1 MDSIAETTMD
11 YRLNVF
17 LRMRWN
23 DPRLRYEGLFD
34 EDSLVVHPSILK
46 RFWLPDLFFA
56 NEKKANF
63 HKVTQDNK
71 LVRVYK
77 NGDIYVSIRITLTLA
92 CYMDLL
98 IFPMDLQQ
106 CNIELESFG
115 YDKRDLIFVWQD
127 TDAIQLSKTLA
138 LPQFSIKGYHIDTG
152 R

>member
-23 DPRLRYEGLFD
+23 DPRLRYDGLFD
-34 EDSLVVHPSILK
+34 DDSLVVHPSILQ

-71 LVRVYK
+71 
-77 NGDIYVSIRITLTLA
+77 
-92 CYMDLL
+92 
-98 IFPMDLQQ
+98 
-106 CNIELESFG
+106 EE
-115 YDKRDLIFVWQD
+115 
-127 TDAIQLSKTLA
+127 IQR
-138 LPQFSIKGYHIDTG
+138 QN
-152 R
+152 